1 MKKKVMSMSKQII
14 LMKKNDYCNFKN
26 IESSSNDLANYNAS
40 YKKDID
46 DINSKSS
53 EFCSDNDITN
63 KADTNKVMD
72 ENPCEIHQKNKE
84 SKSREVSYSSEDF
97 SSLLRD
103 ISRKTMNRMKIGQ
116 LSINSI
122 RNKFDQ
128 LVPAVV
134 RNLDILIIKET
145 KIDSSFPEAQFEI
158 DGFTTPHRND
168 TDCHGGGILLYMM
181 QDHLSCLSTLKYLT
195 IWKELLLN

>member
-1 MKKKVMSMSKQII
+1 
-14 LMKKNDYCNFKN
+14 MKKNDYCNFKN
-26 IESSSNDLANYNAS
+26 IESSSNNLANYNAS

-46 DINSKSS
+46 DINSKNS

-63 KADTNKVMD
+63 KADTNKVMN
-72 ENPCEIHQKNKE
+72 ENPCKIYQKNEE

-103 ISRKTMNRMKIGQ
+103 ISRKSMNRMKIGQ
-116 LSINSI
+116 LSIISI

-134 RNLDILIIKET
+134 RNLDILIITET
-145 KIDSSFPEAQFEI
+145 KTDSSFPEAQFEI
-158 DGFTTPHRND
+158 DGFTTPYRND
-168 TDCHGGGILLYMM
+168 TDCHGGGILLYMI
-181 QDHLSCLSTLKYLT
+181 QDHLSCLSTLKYLK

>member
-1 MKKKVMSMSKQII
+1 
-14 LMKKNDYCNFKN
+14 
-26 IESSSNDLANYNAS
+26 
-40 YKKDID
+40 
-46 DINSKSS
+46 
-53 EFCSDNDITN
+53 
-63 KADTNKVMD
+63 MD

-134 RNLDILIIKET
+134 
-145 KIDSSFPEAQFEI
+145 
-158 DGFTTPHRND
+158 
-168 TDCHGGGILLYMM
+168 
-181 QDHLSCLSTLKYLT
+181 
-195 IWKELLLN
+195 